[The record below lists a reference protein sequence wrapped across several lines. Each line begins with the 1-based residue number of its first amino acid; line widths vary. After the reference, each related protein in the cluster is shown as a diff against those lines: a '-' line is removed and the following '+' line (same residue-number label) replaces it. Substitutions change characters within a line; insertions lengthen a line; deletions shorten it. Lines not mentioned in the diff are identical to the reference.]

1 MPAGT
6 SSGDVRPWTSGF
18 ACRRRRR
25 GLLLAMS
32 WWISASDAQCDGPAS
47 CCKRLIKVWTSC
59 VAALQSCLLSD
70 AVDLLFSIG
79 GDPIGYTC
87 GITACRGRQWPKTL
101 MLLER
106 MGQERVLRDE
116 LVMNSVCSALERVT
130 LWHGSL
136 QLMPPNLR
144 AISSTIHACVKGGQW
159 HSATSL
165 LHGASSARVVV
176 DSVAAT
182 PLLDSHWLRGVM
194 LLTWMQQSSLEA
206 DEVSQEAFCHSAG
219 QAEQWRKALWAQSP
233 RKLAAALSGRSPSA
247 WRFAAASL
255 VYLSE
260 RSLADATNCCMTLAL
275 CAEPNWRLAQQL
287 LLSALAASPC
297 NVDAAVCTA
306 AVSAATAAGILSLMR
321 QRAICPSCATAV
333 AATSALVQKSLWRQA
348 GVLLAKMQEHALL
361 PSIALQNVEVSAAQ
375 TRNAWATALQ
385 SLQSL
390 QLAVATR
397 PGSAGSAGSDPAW
410 TSAVAACDWV
420 EAWQLLRRMEEL
432 QLEVSQV
439 TATAAAGSSWE
450 DALAAVALR
459 ASGAALAALMKGA
472 KAGCAGCW
480 SRALQL
486 ALAQR
491 ECPSMDPKNRD
502 IGFNSAVAACGLAGE
517 WQLAQHV
524 FRLHGHDAVGL
535 SAALGPWKAALA
547 LLRASASVDD
557 VCP

>member
-397 PGSAGSAGSDPAW
+397 PGSAGSDPAW

-432 QLEVSQV
+432 QLEVHCHS
-439 TATAAAGSSWE
+439 GGWIE
-450 DALAAVALR
+450 LGR
-459 ASGAALAALMKGA
+459 CPGGSGAACEWCRARGLDERSESWLRWLLEPCPAAGA
-472 KAGCAGCW
+472 GTA
-480 SRALQL
+480 
-486 ALAQR
+486 
-491 ECPSMDPKNRD
+491 
-502 IGFNSAVAACGLAGE
+502 
-517 WQLAQHV
+517 
-524 FRLHGHDAVGL
+524 
-535 SAALGPWKAALA
+535 
-547 LLRASASVDD
+547 
-557 VCP
+557 